1 MVKLLQPHLRSS
13 EVSGRIQTQVIEGDF
28 VEEAA
33 EQIRRQECRYTH
45 AILNPPY
52 KKIGSK
58 SRERATLASV
68 GIETVNLY
76 SGFLALSIELVE
88 KEGEIVVIVPRSFC
102 NGPYYKPFRNFM
114 LGRASIIS
122 IHLFDALDST
132 FAEDD
137 VLQENI
143 IIHLQ
148 KGVLQGA

>member
-1 MVKLLQPHLRSS
+1 MDA
-13 EVSGRIQTQVIEGDF
+13 SGIIESQVIEGDF

-33 EQIRRQECRYTH
+33 KQIRRQESPYTH

-58 SRERATLASV
+58 SRTRATLASV

-88 KEGEIVVIVPRSFC
+88 REGEIVAIVPRSFC
-102 NGPYYKPFRNFM
+102 NGPYYRPFRKFM
-114 LGRASIIS
+114 LERTSIIS
-122 IHLFDALDST
+122 IHLFDARDSA
-132 FAEDD
+132 FSEDD

-148 KGVLQGA
+148 KSHLIGRLFQLNYFYDY